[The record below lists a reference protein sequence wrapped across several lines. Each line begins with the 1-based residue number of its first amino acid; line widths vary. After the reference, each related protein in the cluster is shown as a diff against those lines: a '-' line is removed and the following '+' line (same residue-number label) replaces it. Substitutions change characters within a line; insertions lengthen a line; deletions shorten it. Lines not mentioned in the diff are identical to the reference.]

1 MEEIALKAVELVDNN
16 SVIMLDASST
26 SNALIRHLK
35 RFRGLTIITNSA
47 LTAGGLQELDARVF
61 VTGGYMP
68 RNSQGFVGNFA
79 ENMIR
84 NYYADM
90 LFFTCGGVSLDG
102 VCSDAVCDEMSI
114 RQVMMRH
121 ARKRILL
128 CDSSKFG
135 KQHCFNLCTLDDVDE
150 LISDAPFPGRRP

>member
-1 MEEIALKAVELVDNN
+1 MEAIAVKAVERIKNGD
-16 SVIMLDASST
+16 VIMLDASST

-35 RFRGLTIITNSA
+35 RFKGLTIITNSA

-79 ENMIR
+79 ESMIR
-84 NYYADM
+84 NYHADV
-90 LFFTCGGVSLDG
+90 LFFSCGGISMDG
-102 VCSDAVCDEMSI
+102 VCSDVVSDEMNI
-114 RQVMMRH
+114 RRVMLRH
-121 ARKRILL
+121 SRKHILL

-135 KQHCFNLCTLDDVDE
+135 KQNCFNLCTLDDVDE
-150 LISDAPFPGRRP
+150 LISDAPFPGRL